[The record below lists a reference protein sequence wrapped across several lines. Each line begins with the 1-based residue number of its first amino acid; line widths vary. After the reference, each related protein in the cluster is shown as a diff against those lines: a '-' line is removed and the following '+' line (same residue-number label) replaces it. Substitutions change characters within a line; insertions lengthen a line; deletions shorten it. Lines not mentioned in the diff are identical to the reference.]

1 MAASAAA
8 NAWAVGGSILQ
19 LPSQWRSHHLVVRPR
34 PTVISL
40 NSRTFLL
47 RCCGGGGASDSGS
60 KDWDWKKWSQHFSE
74 IDKVESSTSVLQ
86 LELED
91 AIMKENFSE
100 AAKLKKVIAE
110 AKSKDIVSKVM
121 SELKTAID
129 EERYYDA
136 SRLCKLAGRGLV
148 GWWAGWSKDSDDSF
162 GRIIRITP
170 SVGRFVGRT
179 FSPRQLV
186 TGSLGTPLF
195 EIFLVVD
202 DDGKYTMQT
211 VFLQPA
217 KENSKFSS
225 SSSSLSLLPSPT
237 PSKPVDEN
245 TSSVDENLQS
255 TNDSEEKNNIDT
267 KDDTE
272 EGIKSVISFLKDR
285 IPGFKDKELNI
296 NVSAEVKIDELLL
309 EHLGLN
315 DDDELLAEYIVQ
327 NVASSSAAS
336 DDDVDKNDDDV
347 STISSSSSED
357 EPFNIDNSQL
367 ETGPVSDDND
377 TIESGKKSSL
387 KFYIG
392 GKIHN
397 REDILSKTYVRLPA
411 EIKDVDKDSF
421 MLHIP
426 GRKIDLNTG
435 LSKESKAKVA
445 AIAAKAASEL
455 MPPEVVKAFLN
466 VDKAP
471 AKVARDVKEIIKLAV
486 THAQQRNRIS
496 GTTSF
501 NRINAD
507 SSGLDPFEGLYVG
520 AFGPYGAEVVQ
531 LQRKF
536 GHWNNADETTNG
548 STLEFFE
555 YVEAVKLT
563 GDLNVPAGQVTFRAK
578 IGKGSRRPTRGIYPE
593 ELGVISSYKGQGR
606 IAEPGFRNPQ
616 WVDGELLQLNGKG
629 LGTRIRGTKL
639 GFLYI
644 VPEQSFLVLFDR
656 LKLPE

>member
-1 MAASAAA
+1 
-8 NAWAVGGSILQ
+8 
-19 LPSQWRSHHLVVRPR
+19 
-34 PTVISL
+34 
-40 NSRTFLL
+40 
-47 RCCGGGGASDSGS
+47 
-60 KDWDWKKWSQHFSE
+60 
-74 IDKVESSTSVLQ
+74 
-86 LELED
+86 
-91 AIMKENFSE
+91 
-100 AAKLKKVIAE
+100 
-110 AKSKDIVSKVM
+110 
-121 SELKTAID
+121 
-129 EERYYDA
+129 
-136 SRLCKLAGRGLV
+136 
-148 GWWAGWSKDSDDSF
+148 
-162 GRIIRITP
+162 
-170 SVGRFVGRT
+170 
-179 FSPRQLV
+179 
-186 TGSLGTPLF
+186 
-195 EIFLVVD
+195 
-202 DDGKYTMQT
+202 MQT

-336 DDDVDKNDDDV
+336 DDDIDKNDDDV

-411 EIKDVDKDSF
+411 EIKGVDKDSF